1 MVALLLLPAGVGEVG
16 GGGGGG
22 CVGGVEARL
31 RGVLLLLLLLLLLLA
46 EVASAAADDGSGLG
60 AFRLEA
66 ALFFGVSASGD
77 WFVGWDGLWV
87 GSLRWEGGKGDRH
100 V

>member
-1 MVALLLLPAGVGEVG
+1 MVDLLLLPAGVGGVG

-31 RGVLLLLLLLLLLLA
+31 RGVLLLLLLLLLA

-87 GSLRWEGGKGDRH
+87 G
-100 V
+100 